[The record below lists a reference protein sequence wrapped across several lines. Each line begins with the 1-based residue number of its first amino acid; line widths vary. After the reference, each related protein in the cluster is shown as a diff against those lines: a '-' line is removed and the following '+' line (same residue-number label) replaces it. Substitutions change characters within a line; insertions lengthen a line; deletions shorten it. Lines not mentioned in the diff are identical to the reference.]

1 MKFNAEAA
9 LTRIQAV
16 EALVS
21 RWEFEPRVEQVSVAQ
36 ACGRV
41 LAQDCHARYDLPRH
55 RVSSFDGIA
64 VRSGRLRSWA
74 PRHVRM
80 GARRAVRASRH
91 RRRLP

>member
-55 RVSSFDGIA
+55 RVWY
-64 VRSGRLRSWA
+64 RSMA
-74 PRHVRM
+74 
-80 GARRAVRASRH
+80 
-91 RRRLP
+91 

>member
-55 RVSSFDGIA
+55 RVS
-64 VRSGRLRSWA
+64 RLFVFIGLW
-74 PRHVRM
+74 
-80 GARRAVRASRH
+80 RRFSM
-91 RRRLP
+91 LPSVFTR